1 MGIRPPRPHSVT
13 VGHPTRFFASA
24 IVTGIKPHSDVLS
37 AAEVERARSL
47 VRLCFERLRFWD
59 SLQSAEFAIA
69 LNDLDTEL
77 AGQARRERVDLYTRR
92 MHSCFDVPPAIG
104 LDPDVRAPLLGI
116 TGSIRRLLKLPD
128 LAVGG

>member
-1 MGIRPPRPHSVT
+1 MPISHVS
-13 VGHPTRFFASA
+13 SA
-24 IVTGIKPHSDVLS
+24 IVTGIQPHTDVLS
-37 AAEVERARSL
+37 AAEVERTRSL

-77 AGQARRERVDLYTRR
+77 AGQARRDRVDLFTRR
-92 MHSCFDVPPAIG
+92 MHSCFDMPPAIG

-116 TGSIRRLLKLPD
+116 TGSIRTLLKLPD